1 MACIPCMALIPGA
14 VPVAAAA
21 GFGIWQFGVQNREA
35 LALLLVA
42 CVYAA
47 WSSRLSDEQ
56 RAKFD
61 LISGAVVAVVIVAFV
76 LWKKNL
82 SR

>member
-1 MACIPCMALIPGA
+1 MALIPGA

-35 LALLLVA
+35 LTLLLVA

-61 LISGAVVAVVIVAFV
+61 WISGAVVAVVIVAFV